1 MNDEHRDASKDLP
14 PHGGNAPVQHEDF
27 FVEQVPDHLVASEA
41 GSEPVNSVGRAAL
54 AAKSLLFGR
63 RLSNAEEAEQ
73 RLSKRLALPI
83 FSSDAISSS
92 AYASEEILLSLAGAG
107 AAYLVYG
114 PVVALGIGLLLGL
127 IAVSYRQVC
136 YGFPQGG
143 GAYAVAS
150 ATLGRL
156 PALVAAASLIVDYI
170 LTVAVSVAAGIAAI
184 TSALPELAPHRLSL
198 ALVALT
204 MLAFANL
211 RGIRE
216 SGRIFA
222 LPTYLFVAGSF
233 TVIVIGLIK
242 IATGDGAINWSR
254 DVSVHAH
261 DSAQVLL
268 PLLLLKAFAHGSVA
282 LTGTEA
288 ISNGV
293 ASFKKP
299 EAKNAAATMV
309 AMAIL
314 LGTLFIGIS
323 LLAFAYGKVPLEVGG
338 ETLLSQVARAS
349 IGGGAPY
356 AIFQVST
363 MGILLLAANTG
374 FNGGPQLA
382 RILASDGFLPRQ
394 VGQRSDRLAFGAGI
408 LLIGAAASLL
418 LIATDAV
425 VTDLI
430 PAYAIGV
437 FIGFTISQT
446 GMVVHWRRQ
455 ADVGWTVRA
464 ALNGIGAI
472 VTAIVLLVIV
482 TAKFSEGGYLVFVAI
497 PLLTLLMAGVRRR
510 YNRHERE
517 LAIKPGA
524 IFEAPHR
531 PRRIIAPFGEINRST
546 VRAITLGRILEGTT
560 GELIAVRVVFDE
572 KEEAQIR
579 SRFEELFPGVR
590 LVTVESPYR
599 AIVEPICHFLD
610 ELEELPHESG
620 ELPINVVMIPE
631 YAGRHWWDRIL
642 HNGNGKRLRDTLLG
656 RRNTVIVD
664 LPYRR
669 DVE

>member
-1 MNDEHRDASKDLP
+1 
-14 PHGGNAPVQHEDF
+14 
-27 FVEQVPDHLVASEA
+27 
-41 GSEPVNSVGRAAL
+41 
-54 AAKSLLFGR
+54 
-63 RLSNAEEAEQ
+63 
-73 RLSKRLALPI
+73 
-83 FSSDAISSS
+83 
-92 AYASEEILLSLAGAG
+92 
-107 AAYLVYG
+107 
-114 PVVALGIGLLLGL
+114 
-127 IAVSYRQVC
+127 
-136 YGFPQGG
+136 
-143 GAYAVAS
+143 
-150 ATLGRL
+150 
-156 PALVAAASLIVDYI
+156 
-170 LTVAVSVAAGIAAI
+170 
-184 TSALPELAPHRLSL
+184 
-198 ALVALT
+198 
-204 MLAFANL
+204 
-211 RGIRE
+211 
-216 SGRIFA
+216 
-222 LPTYLFVAGSF
+222 
-233 TVIVIGLIK
+233 VIVIGLLK
-242 IATGDGAINWSR
+242 IATGDDAINWSKN
-254 DVSVHAH
+254 VVVQVH
-261 DSAQVLL
+261 DTAQVVL

-293 ASFKKP
+293 GSFKKP
-299 EAKNAAATMV
+299 EAKNAATTLLV
-309 AMAIL
+309 MAVL

-323 LLAFAYGKVPLEVGG
+323 LLAFAYGKVPLAIGG
-338 ETLLSQVARAS
+338 ETLLSQVARGS
-349 IGGGAPY
+349 LGNGIPY
-356 AIFQVST
+356 AIFQIST

-382 RILASDGFLPRQ
+382 RILAADGYLPRQ
-394 VGQRSDRLAFGAGI
+394 VGQRSDRLAYGAGI
-408 LLIGAAASLL
+408 LLIGAAAGLL

-425 VTDLI
+425 VTALI

-446 GMVVHWRRQ
+446 GMVLHWKRH
-455 ADVGWTVRA
+455 ASTGWRA
-464 ALNGIGAI
+464 RAVLNGLGAV
-472 VTAIVLLVIV
+472 VTAVVLIVIV
-482 TAKFSEGGYLVFVAI
+482 AAKFTEGGYFVFLAI
-497 PLLTLLMAGVRRR
+497 PLLTALMAIVRKR

-517 LAIKPGA
+517 LAIRPGM
-524 IFEAPHR
+524 IFDAPHR

-546 VRAITLGRILEGTT
+546 VRAITLGRILEGMT

-572 KEEAQIR
+572 KEELEIR
-579 SRFEELFPGVR
+579 ARFEELFPGVR